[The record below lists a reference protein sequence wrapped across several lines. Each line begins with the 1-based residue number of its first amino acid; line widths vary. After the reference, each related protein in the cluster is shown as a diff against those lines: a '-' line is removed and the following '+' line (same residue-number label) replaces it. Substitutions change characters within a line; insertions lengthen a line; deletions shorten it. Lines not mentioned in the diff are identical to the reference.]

1 MIVST
6 IQNASQFRD
15 EFHRCGRGS
24 QFSYDG
30 LEILFDYLDELS
42 DEIGEPMEMDVV
54 AICCDYAE
62 DSPEQ
67 IAKHYNFPVE
77 GLDESDL
84 VDQVRNFLEEAGEY
98 IGTTDH
104 GLIVYRQF

>member
-24 QFSYDG
+24 QFTYDAM
-30 LEILFDYLDELS
+30 EILFDHLEQLS
-42 DEIGEPMEMDVV
+42 QDIGENIKLDVI

-62 DSPEQ
+62 DSPDE
-67 IAKHYNFPVE
+67 IAKNYNVDVE
-77 GLDESDL
+77 GLDWSDRA
-84 VDQVRNFLEEAGEY
+84 DKVRDFLEEAGEY
-98 IGTTDH
+98 VGTTDH

>member
-30 LEILFDYLDELS
+30 LEILFDHLEQLS
-42 DEIGEPMEMDVV
+42 EDTGENIEMDVV

-62 DSPEQ
+62 DSPEK
-67 IAKHYNFPVE
+67 IAEYYEVPVE

-84 VDQVRNFLEEAGEY
+84 AEQVRNFLEEAGEY
-98 IGTTDH
+98 VGTTDH

>member
-24 QFSYDG
+24 QFTYDA
-30 LEILFDYLDELS
+30 LEILFEHLEQLS
-42 DEIGEPMEMDVV
+42 EDTGQNIEMDVI

-62 DSPEQ
+62 DSPDE
-67 IAKHYNFPVE
+67 IAKNYNVDVE
-77 GLDESDL
+77 GLDWSDRA
-84 VDQVRNFLEEAGEY
+84 DKVRDFLEEAGEY
-98 IGTTDH
+98 VGTTDH